1 MELQKLE
8 NRQGTNTNSGKI
20 SKTITDTKKSINS
33 RLNVLGL
40 SYDYLKKVETEEK
53 GFRFRQDTL
62 EAIFKKYPNMSFSKF
77 KEFFFGNIYNKNI
90 LMNTPE
96 VIEILD
102 LENIEPGSDLI
113 GFVIDRLSMSKD
125 DFEKKIKGKFD
136 VLTFPNLS
144 SSDVAQGYFFD
155 KLKAFLP
162 DAQIIFGDMDEIKN
176 YLGHNQFNSDSVGFI
191 DLMGN
196 GLFNT
201 CLFKLLKTNPNPE
214 KISELN
220 EIFSTINKDIFIGGS
235 TYNIPFSIP
244 DNLQAISLPKMPL
257 NNAAMFIKKGVLFN
271 SMGYLN
277 SAYYAD
283 KVKGS
288 FVLGGHNIAEPMH
301 AGNLTVI
308 SNELENRYNHN
319 WLISYFGENT
329 GLLLYINSRD
339 KDQNKVDDFL
349 SIDREEIQ
357 NRYND
362 FQKMYKDRII
372 PLIYGVFYRFL
383 IKNFPEKF
391 KA

>member
-8 NRQGTNTNSGKI
+8 NRQGTNTNSWKI

-53 GFRFRQDTL
+53 WFRFRQDTL

-77 KEFFFGNIYNKNI
+77 KEFFFWNIYNKNI

-102 LENIEPGSDLI
+102 LENIEPWSDLI
-113 GFVIDRLSMSKD
+113 WFVIDRLSMSKD
-125 DFEKKIKGKFD
+125 DFEKKIKWKFD

-144 SSDVAQGYFFD
+144 SSDVAQWYFFD

-162 DAQIIFGDMDEIKN
+162 DAQIIFWDMDEIKN
-176 YLGHNQFNSDSVGFI
+176 YLWHNQFNSDSVWFI
-191 DLMGN
+191 DLMWN

-220 EIFSTINKDIFIGGS
+220 EIFSTINKDIFIWWS

-257 NNAAMFIKKGVLFN
+257 NNAAMFIKKWVLFN

-283 KVKGS
+283 KVKWS
-288 FVLGGHNIAEPMH
+288 FVLWWHNIAEPMH

-319 WLISYFGENT
+319 WLISYFWENT

-372 PLIYGVFYRFL
+372 PLIYWVFYRFL